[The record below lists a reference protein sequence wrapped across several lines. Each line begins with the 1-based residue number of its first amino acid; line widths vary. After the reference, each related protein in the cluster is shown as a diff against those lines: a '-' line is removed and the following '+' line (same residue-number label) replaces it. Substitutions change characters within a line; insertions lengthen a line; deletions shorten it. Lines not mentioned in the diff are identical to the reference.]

1 MSGRP
6 WRMSRRA
13 LLMAPLALGAY
24 GGIGKEGPIPAMAA
38 EPTLP
43 ADATLRRFDFE
54 VGGLDGWFPV
64 AGQWGIEEMP
74 DAPSG
79 RRVLVQRASKNEF
92 DVIVA
97 PAGPYSDVD
106 VAVTFK
112 PISGTEDAS
121 GGIVF
126 RFGDGRY
133 YVVRANAREGNF
145 RLYYYD
151 RGRRQI
157 ASASA
162 TAPGLGHWHTLR
174 VLAVGDRIH
183 AWLDGTVHLERRHST
198 LVAGRIGLWTKAD
211 SITAFDDL
219 VIRGVVATR

>member
-6 WRMSRRA
+6 WRISRRT

-24 GGIGKEGPIPAMAA
+24 GSIGNEGPSPAMAA

-43 ADATLRRFDFE
+43 AEATLRSFDFE
-54 VGGLDGWFPV
+54 VGGLEGWIPV
-64 AGQWGIEEMP
+64 AGQWSIEEMP

-79 RRVLVQRASKNEF
+79 RRVLVQRASKNDF

-106 VAVTFK
+106 VTVKFK
-112 PISGTEDAS
+112 PISGKEDAS

-133 YVVRANAREGNF
+133 YVVRANAREDNF
-145 RLYYYD
+145 RL
-151 RGRRQI
+151 
-157 ASASA
+157 
-162 TAPGLGHWHTLR
+162 
-174 VLAVGDRIH
+174 
-183 AWLDGTVHLERRHST
+183 
-198 LVAGRIGLWTKAD
+198 
-211 SITAFDDL
+211 
-219 VIRGVVATR
+219 